1 MLDPQQV
8 RELEGAVRELAEA
21 DAGRLE
27 EMRRE
32 VRALRDQVRPIRPR
46 TLTAVSLVSADAG
59 ENEIVF
65 DPYYVV
71 PVRVV
76 DSYGQVLFFDVLSP
90 FMDVDKLSRR
100 HLDGGEARTPLGRLM
115 ADLGVRSLW
124 ELSPMIPDPGTPLD
138 KVKPGWVKVYRDLGE
153 WAALYDYL
161 TRHAFV
167 SHTLLVRDGFLRSK
181 IFARDLFVKMWERI
195 EEALLQLRKRTGRKV
210 FIVGIAKRSKVID
223 RYHLAMFL
231 EEVVVQPG
239 SCFVEIPRELE
250 LKVYRWGE
258 YARGMGEVEEGEEAK
273 MVAGTLFLAKFG
285 PKRYDPIW
293 PVDVWST
300 HVRNGE
306 ADEVFGYLLAD
317 AQAGFPQPF
326 YPLCLQQAHEKAAL
340 SGLDMEIL
348 QDAVVRAAK
357 QSVPLD
363 QQHLLD
369 VFRLV
374 AAAGGGQSRGR

>member
-1 MLDPQQV
+1 
-8 RELEGAVRELAEA
+8 
-21 DAGRLE
+21 
-27 EMRRE
+27 
-32 VRALRDQVRPIRPR
+32 
-46 TLTAVSLVSADAG
+46 
-59 ENEIVF
+59 
-65 DPYYVV
+65 
-71 PVRVV
+71 
-76 DSYGQVLFFDVLSP
+76 
-90 FMDVDKLSRR
+90 
-100 HLDGGEARTPLGRLM
+100 
-115 ADLGVRSLW
+115 
-124 ELSPMIPDPGTPLD
+124 MIPDPGTPLG

-317 AQAGFPQPF
+317 AQAGFPQLF